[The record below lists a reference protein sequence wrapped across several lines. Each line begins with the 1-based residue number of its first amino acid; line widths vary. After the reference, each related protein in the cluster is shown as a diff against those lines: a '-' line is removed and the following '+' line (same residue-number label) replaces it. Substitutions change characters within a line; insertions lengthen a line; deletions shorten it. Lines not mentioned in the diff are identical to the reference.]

1 MTSRPIKFRP
11 DDEFG
16 RQCALDRLHV
26 LDTPREPEFEKITR
40 LVTTIFDVPIAA
52 VTLIDRDRQWFKSV
66 QGLDGT
72 ETKREIAF
80 CDHTIRKTQCMNIAD
95 ATLDPRFADNPMV
108 TGEPY
113 IRSYLGA
120 PIITADGYAIG
131 ALCAIDY
138 KPRSFSPEQER
149 MLVSFA
155 DLVMNEL
162 ELRQVASVDALTG
175 LSTRRALVQEIEA
188 VMGQQRDAALL
199 FLDLDHFK
207 AINDRFGHAAGD
219 AVLQDVAGVLL
230 DNCPD
235 IATAGR
241 LGGEELAMILPGYD
255 EDAAQEVA
263 ETVRRSIAAL
273 ALVDYPDLVV
283 TTSVGIAMRHASHD
297 GHAWMEMAD
306 AALYEAKRHGRNC
319 VRLSQSV
326 TPPTM
331 AVQR

>member
-1 MTSRPIKFRP
+1 MTNHSIKFKS
-11 DDEFG
+11 DDEVG

-40 LVTTIFDVPIAA
+40 LVTTVFNVPIAA

-66 QGLDGT
+66 QGLDTT
-72 ETKREIAF
+72 ETTREVAF

-95 ATLDPRFADNPMV
+95 AKLDPRFAENPLV

-138 KPRSFSPEQER
+138 QPRDFSPEQER
-149 MLVSFA
+149 MLGSFA

-175 LSTRRALVQEIEA
+175 LATRRALMQEIETA
-188 VMGQQRDAALL
+188 AGQQRDTALL

-219 AVLQDVAGVLL
+219 AVLRDVADVLL
-230 DNCPD
+230 DTCPQT
-235 IATAGR
+235 AVAGR
-241 LGGEELAMILPGYD
+241 LGGEELALLLPGCN
-255 EDAAQEVA
+255 EEAACEVA
-263 ETVRRSIAAL
+263 ETVRRAIAAL
-273 ALVDYPDLVV
+273 EFAEHPGLVV
-283 TTSVGIAMRHASHD
+283 TTSIGIAMRDASHD
-297 GHAWMEMAD
+297 GHAWMEKAD
-306 AALYEAKRHGRNC
+306 AALYEAKNHGRNC

-326 TPPTM
+326 TQPTM
-331 AVQR
+331 VIQR